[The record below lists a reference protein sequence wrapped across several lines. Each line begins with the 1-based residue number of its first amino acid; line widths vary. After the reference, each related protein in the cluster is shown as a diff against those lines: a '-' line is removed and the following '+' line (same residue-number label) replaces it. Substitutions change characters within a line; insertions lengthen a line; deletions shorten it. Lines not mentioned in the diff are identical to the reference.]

1 MLAVM
6 KLYKEEII
14 RGMIRG
20 NKDTHQV
27 TAQVGRDEE
36 HADSQEHRVEGG
48 GQGQQK
54 VELEPNVLLS
64 EGEGDAVRKVG
75 VAAGHDKGVAKVPSL
90 LDSSYHGLSV
100 ALKS

>member
-36 HADSQEHRVEGG
+36 HADSQEHHVEGG
-48 GQGQQK
+48 DQGQQK
-54 VELEPNVLLS
+54 VEPEPNILLPG
-64 EGEGDAVRKVG
+64 GEGAAVRKVG
-75 VAAGHDKGVAKVPSL
+75 EAAGHGEDVAKVPPLWSL
-90 LDSSYHGLSV
+90 LWP
-100 ALKS
+100 